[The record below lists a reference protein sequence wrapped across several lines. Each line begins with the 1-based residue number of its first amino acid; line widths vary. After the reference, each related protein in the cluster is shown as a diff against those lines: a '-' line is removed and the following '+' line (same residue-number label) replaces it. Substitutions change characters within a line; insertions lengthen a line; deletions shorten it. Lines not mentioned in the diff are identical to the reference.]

1 MKRPSAIIL
10 TLLIIAVP
18 AILLAA
24 DVGKTDIV
32 RVGQAEFVSQTEFTV
47 PLEVIHD
54 EELAAMDLPLTFS
67 KGVTLNSVTFEG
79 TRVADFDEKIANI
92 DNENHRVDIGLIN
105 MVYAQKDTPTLK
117 PSANSDHSVAVLHFT
132 LDDPNLENLVIGQYK
147 TEAPYHEMMFVYN
160 QYDNG
165 VPLVRDLVPT
175 LETGTISLAS
185 RAPGAA
191 LPTTYE
197 LSQNIPNPFNPT
209 TQISFAL
216 PQAGKVNLAIYNVLG
231 QHVKNLVDDYM
242 GAGYQTVTWDGT
254 DFSGH
259 QVASGVYFYRLTTGQ
274 FSDTRKMMLLK

>member
-274 FSDTRKMMLLK
+274 FTDTRKMMLLK

>member
-1 MKRPSAIIL
+1 MKRTSAIIL
-10 TLLIIAVP
+10 TLLIFAVP

-47 PLEVIHD
+47 ALEVIHD

-79 TRVADFDEKIANI
+79 TRVAGFDEKIANI

-105 MVYAQKDTPTLK
+105 MVYAQKDNPTLK
-117 PSANSDHSVAVLHFT
+117 PAANGNHNVAVLHFT
-132 LDDPNLENLVIGQYK
+132 LDDPNLENLVIGHYK
-147 TEAPYHEMMFVYN
+147 TEAPYHELMLVYN

-175 LETGTISLAS
+175 FESGTVSLAS
-185 RAPGAA
+185 RNPAAA

-209 TQISFAL
+209 TQIMFAL
-216 PQAGKVNLAIYNVLG
+216 PQAGKVNLSIYNVLG

-242 GAGYQTVTWDGT
+242 GAGFQTVTWDGT
-254 DFSGH
+254 DYAGH
-259 QVASGVYFYRLTTGQ
+259 QVASGVYFYRLTAGQ